1 MLSTTT
7 HTATTLSTAKT
18 FRRQKMSAAN
28 NTHLKHKEG
37 KKQVSFYCNVSNTNA
52 IPIPKQLQK
61 T

>member
-1 MLSTTT
+1 
-7 HTATTLSTAKT
+7 
-18 FRRQKMSAAN
+18 MSAAN